1 MLFKDMNKFSNPM
14 AQPLCTESE
23 KLMHV
28 HIAAAVAVGLAV
40 GLAALTHQNSV
51 KFPELLITEVI

>member
-1 MLFKDMNKFSNPM
+1 MNKFSNPM

-28 HIAAAVAVGLAV
+28 HIAAAVAVDLAVDLAV